1 MEAISYSAFR
11 KGLSSAL
18 DKVERDRVPLLITRQ
33 NGTAAVLISLDEYN
47 AYVETAH
54 LAASPKNAERL
65 NRAIAQLEAGQKKA
79 HCMTSGQGVR
89 KAPLDL

>member
-11 KGLSSAL
+11 KGLSNAL
-18 DKVERDRVPLLITRQ
+18 DKVEQDRVPLLITRQ

-47 AYVETAH
+47 AYAETAH

-65 NRAIAQLEAGQKKA
+65 NRAIAQLEAGR
-79 HCMTSGQGVR
+79 GVVR
-89 KAPLDL
+89 DIVEEE